1 VGATLSTNQSKVLE
15 LGNQDK
21 LILEMGDGS
30 AVISE
35 KGQALYSFYGY
46 QTDGVFAADD
56 DAITANLKDAAGK
69 SFAAGDV
76 IFIDQ
81 NNDNIIDD
89 RDRVNLGNANP
100 KLFGSFNTT
109 FQYKNFELSAIFGY
123 NSGNLMYNAV
133 RRNMESM
140 SGFTNQLVSVRNRWM
155 SQGQDTKMPRA
166 VYGDPM
172 GNARFS
178 DRWIEDASY
187 LKLKELTISYKFKY
201 LNGTTVYLS
210 GENLLTIT
218 NYLGLD
224 PENMY
229 SYDASLRGFDYAK
242 VPLPRS
248 FKLGFNI
255 KL

>member
-1 VGATLSTNQSKVLE
+1 
-15 LGNQDK
+15 
-21 LILEMGDGS
+21 
-30 AVISE
+30 
-35 KGQALYSFYGY
+35 LYSFYGY
-46 QTDGVFAADD
+46 KTNGVFASDEVA
-56 DAITANLKDAAGK
+56 ATANLKDAAGK
-69 SFAAGDV
+69 SFSAGDI

-81 NNDNIIDD
+81 NNDNTIDD

-100 KLFGSFNTT
+100 KLFGSFNSLL
-109 FQYKNFELSAIFGY
+109 QYKNFEISAVMSY

-133 RRNMESM
+133 RRDMESM
-140 SGFTNQLVSVRNRWM
+140 KDFTNQLVSVRNRWM
-155 SQGQDTKMPRA
+155 SQGQVTQMPRA
-166 VYGDPM
+166 VYGDPI

-187 LKLKELTISYKFKY
+187 LKLKELTISYKLNF

-210 GENLLTIT
+210 GENLFTIT

-224 PENMY
+224 PETMY

>member
-1 VGATLSTNQSKVLE
+1 M
-15 LGNQDK
+15 
-21 LILEMGDGS
+21 EMADGS

-35 KGQALYSFYGY
+35 KGQALYSFYGFK
-46 QTDGVFAADD
+46 TNGVFATDQ
-56 DAITANLKDAAGK
+56 DAATADLKNAAGA
-69 SFAAGDV
+69 SFAAGDI

-89 RDRVNLGNANP
+89 RDRVNLGNANA
-100 KLFGSFNTT
+100 KLFGSFNSTL
-109 FQYKNFELSAIFGY
+109 QYKNFELSAIFGY
-123 NSGNLMYNAV
+123 SYGNSMYNAV
-133 RRNMESM
+133 RRDMESM
-140 SGFTNQLVSVRNRWM
+140 SDFTNQLVSVSNRWM
-155 SQGQDTKMPRA
+155 SQGQETNMPRA

-187 LKLKELTISYKFKY
+187 LKLKELTVSYKFNF

-210 GENLLTIT
+210 GENLFTIT

-224 PENMY
+224 PETMY

-242 VPLPRS
+242 IPLPRS